1 MRANFDHS
9 FALFLSLFLF
19 IYNISENSLLYIFKP
34 LFYSISLDS
43 SGKPLGCLELQKPN
57 HKISAIQRTRA
68 QIFPIY
74 LPSLSRKDLFQL
86 LFFLW
91 MKMGT
96 GFKAVHIQMQFETK
110 VNNWQLWKQITMI
123 ALTTFTTLMMML
135 FGLSRITVA
144 VGTLQGST
152 ERIRG
157 ERKQASGALVWVNQI
172 VLLNSSLK
180 IWITINLKVSY

>member
-9 FALFLSLFLF
+9 FALYLYLSLFFSL
-19 IYNISENSLLYIFKP
+19 YISENSLLYIFKP

-96 GFKAVHIQMQFETK
+96 GFKAVHRHSNAVRNKSQ
-110 VNNWQLWKQITMI
+110 QLTVMKTDNDDRSDNVYDVDDDVVRVVKDNSCCWHT
-123 ALTTFTTLMMML
+123 
-135 FGLSRITVA
+135 SRINWKDKRRKKA
-144 VGTLQGST
+144 GK
-152 ERIRG
+152 RG
-157 ERKQASGALVWVNQI
+157 AS
-172 VLLNSSLK
+172 
-180 IWITINLKVSY
+180 VSQSNCLIK